1 MYTGPECRAA
11 MNNSQPRTK
20 VGLIDIELN
29 GITKETTICIVYF
42 FGICIV
48 VALKK
53 MLTERLRKFIPIN
66 FQE

>member
-1 MYTGPECRAA
+1 

-53 MLTERLRKFIPIN
+53 CLLSVYVNLYLLIFRN
-66 FQE
+66 D